1 MPCLGRLNVT
11 WECPVNRELLTP
23 SRHLEKDTIFPEICS
38 DKAWKLTEIFYFYQ
52 IQTGIKIFNNKN
64 CKVTF
69 VFVYIRNITVTVCS
83 HKRRAWTIAREYSRQ
98 SKRKIYICTFFL
110 IIKLTSNGKGGV
122 YLQSGYLQSN
132 P

>member
-1 MPCLGRLNVT
+1 MPCQSRLNVI
-11 WECPVNRELLTP
+11 WECPVNRELLP
-23 SRHLEKDTIFPEICS
+23 SSRHLEKNIIFPEICS
-38 DKAWKLTEIFYFYQ
+38 DKSWMLTEIFYFYQ

-83 HKRRAWTIAREYSRQ
+83 HKRRAWRIAWEHSRQ
-98 SKRKIYICTFFL
+98 SKRKIYTCTFFL
-110 IIKLTSNGKGGV
+110 IIELTSNGKGSI
-122 YLQSGYLQSN
+122 YLQPGYLQSN